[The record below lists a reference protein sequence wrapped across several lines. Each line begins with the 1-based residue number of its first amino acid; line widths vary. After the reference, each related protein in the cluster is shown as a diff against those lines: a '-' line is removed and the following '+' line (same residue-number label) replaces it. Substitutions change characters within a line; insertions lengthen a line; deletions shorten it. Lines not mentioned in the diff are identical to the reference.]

1 MIPIKFQCISTP
13 QYHVDFGIK
22 EIHAKA
28 WQEVAYNHI
37 YSATLAT
44 LFYLRKFCTLGI
56 SNATHKPIIYKLC
69 QISSVRSKTHQVWIP
84 GATILSCKR
93 ISLVEWL
100 SCAILA
106 IRQPCLWVPWKGI
119 SWAKD
124 ASMRTVIGLVSSPQ
138 MRKCK
143 LINEGGSPWMRKC
156 KSINEGE
163 SPCSHWITHT
173 SKVDLVFEDWGAP
186 PWPSWSAHHGSDV
199 PEDENRS
206 GEASERWPRPD
217 LDWIH

>member
-1 MIPIKFQCISTP
+1 M
-13 QYHVDFGIK
+13 
-22 EIHAKA
+22 
-28 WQEVAYNHI
+28 
-37 YSATLAT
+37 
-44 LFYLRKFCTLGI
+44 
-56 SNATHKPIIYKLC
+56 
-69 QISSVRSKTHQVWIP
+69 RSKTHQVWIP

-124 ASMRTVIGLVSSPQ
+124 ASMRPVIGLVSSPQ

-173 SKVDLVFEDWGAP
+173 SKVDLIFKIEG
-186 PWPSWSAHHGSDV
+186 HHPGPADLRTMDPMSRKMKIEAARRVSGDPGQIWIGST
-199 PEDENRS
+199 N
-206 GEASERWPRPD
+206 
-217 LDWIH
+217 LH